1 MPENISAIS
10 YTNKDFQTIYPELL
24 DLATRISKRWT
35 PDKTNESDPGIVLTK
50 LMAICADKNNYNID
64 KNVLEYFPSSVTQL
78 PNARE
83 VFSQRG
89 YYMRWYNTADG
100 EITVSAKSGGGL
112 SNLDGVDYVTID
124 AVFPAVTGADGAT
137 VYTIHP
143 ESVNRAIKTDGSST
157 TFRVLQGVAKQYK
170 TVIGSADITVADLD
184 AEKRLYFPNNSV
196 AENGIFI
203 KTTAGGDFSKWV
215 RVDSIDSEPL
225 GSTVYEFGVSRDGEN
240 CYIQFP
246 DDITSLIGN
255 GINLW
260 YIETGGVAGNVGAGY
275 LTKFATD
282 VNGKYTKDGQ
292 TSTILLNS
300 DNIVF
305 SQSSSFSNGADPETI
320 EEAYR
325 GYKKTIGTFDTL
337 VTLRDYNNAMYRS
350 EIVPNGFVTDRTN
363 DVQRAYNIV
372 SESNDINVINAF
384 TSSVGEKE
392 TMSAFDLCLYV
403 FQGDNGEM
411 TSESAYNSTFKIAN
425 NYIESDGT
433 KKKDQCV
440 IDLENWYAG
449 NNKSIQHD
457 FVSWKTDKPLMIKN
471 KYVVRCNIIPQ
482 YSVTALQAGEIQEN
496 VKNALYKGLNS
507 SKVDFGEEVTYDRV
521 YNIILGADE
530 RIKSVSLYNIEFTP
544 YAAGVDSSNN
554 PYETE
559 LKSLSGATEA
569 TAKTDEYAKSV
580 EVFARSVLN
589 GNTPLFNQD
598 KNIDYSIA
606 QTSLTDITDTKTVS
620 TETEI
625 SLGSTDTTLLK
636 NEAVVFYAPS
646 LVDDTVYSLG
656 VKYLCDVAVDANA
669 TKKPKVFV
677 ALWKKDGAFYAHK
690 YDGVY
695 IIPSFNIA
703 QNDTAVTLAEKIA
716 TSGKDVDI
724 SGVSDITGA
733 WGSIPQIAVNQSIT
747 TKTVNEQT
755 TRTTDYCS
763 WILNNIDY
771 SDNKDGEWVLFPS
784 YSASFSFEDTWKD
797 GNGNQ
802 LQFTKFGAN
811 TTVSGNISRTE
822 IEATEISVTDTANA
836 TFRFPS
842 QGENQTEYSL
852 TISGWDMTVK
862 FGSTSLVL
870 SHEAITQQHS
880 LAPGEYLIT
889 SDSQKQNMTIFGAG
903 TLLSRTVVAN
913 TPKLSIPYASYGMSN
928 VSSDGMKSLGSS
940 QLVSGVSITATER
953 QYIAVGEGVNL
964 TATTAV
970 TINNTE
976 VGVNDKGIVYGNDNK
991 TLPVRDADI
1000 GWTARSFL
1008 SFNTMGGAMKLSDSR
1023 QKVWFN
1029 NSATKYTAPNYIQT
1043 SPQYNLSGGENL
1055 NIQYYTEQSTGLQKP
1070 SVVVYEQPTTPTG
1083 YTINENGSVVVG
1095 SGDSTFSV
1103 PNTSYDR
1110 LFRVTKRFGE
1120 EFSFEGLVPLNTSE
1134 TKKKTVVYYRLKK
1147 SSSSGATQYTVTA
1160 GASGATISVLRKINP
1175 YDSSVLGTG
1184 VDEVV
1189 LNKVQGLDQDGLF
1202 NYMYEVPTDRF
1213 IKDPLLGESFM
1224 NPVHPYNKFTICQ
1237 MNTPVEMN
1245 IMNKLSAR

>member
-100 EITVSAKSGGGL
+100 EITISAKSGGGL

-124 AVFPAVTGADGAT
+124 AVFPTVTGTDGAT

-157 TFRVLQGVAKQYK
+157 TFRVVQGVAKQYK
-170 TVIGSADITVADLD
+170 TVVGSEDITVADLD

-203 KTTAGGDFSKWV
+203 KTTSDGDFSKWV

-225 GSTVYEFGVSRDGEN
+225 GSTVYEFGVSRDGAN

-260 YIETGGVAGNVGAGY
+260 YIETGGVAGNVGSGY

-282 VNGKYTKDGQ
+282 VNGTYTKGGQ
-292 TSTILLNS
+292 ALTILLNS

-384 TSSVGEKE
+384 TSSVGDKE

-425 NYIESDGT
+425 NYSMADGT

-449 NNKSIQHD
+449 NNKSIQPD
-457 FVSWKTDKPLMIKN
+457 FVSWGTGKPLMIKN

-496 VKNALYKGLNS
+496 VKNALYNGLNS

-559 LKSLSGATEA
+559 LKSLSSATKD
-569 TAKTDEYAKSV
+569 TADAKAV

-606 QTSLTDITDTKTVS
+606 QTSLKDITDATTVS
-620 TETEI
+620 TETAI
-625 SLGSTDTTLLK
+625 TLGSTATKLLA
-636 NEAVVFYAPS
+636 NETVVFYAPS

-656 VKYLCDVAVDANA
+656 VKYLCNVAVNANA
-669 TKKPKVFV
+669 TTKPKVFV
-677 ALWKKDGAFYAHK
+677 ALWKKDGAYYAHK

-695 IIPSFNIA
+695 VVPSFDIA
-703 QNDTAVTLAEKIA
+703 KNDNAATLADKIA

-724 SGVSDITGA
+724 SGVSDITSA

-771 SDNKDGEWVLFPS
+771 SNQDSKGEWVLFKTPTES
-784 YSASFSFEDTWKD
+784 E
-797 GNGNQ
+797 
-802 LQFTKFGAN
+802 
-811 TTVSGNISRTE
+811 TTQKYALN
-822 IEATEISVTDTANA
+822 
-836 TFRFPS
+836 
-842 QGENQTEYSL
+842 
-852 TISGWDMTVK
+852 
-862 FGSTSLVL
+862 
-870 SHEAITQQHS
+870 
-880 LAPGEYLIT
+880 PGEYFIV

-903 TLLSRTVVAN
+903 TLLSRTVDAD
-913 TPKLSIPYASYGMSN
+913 TQKLSIPYASYGMSN

-953 QYIAVGEGVNL
+953 EYIAVGKDIEL

-976 VGVNDKGIVYGNDNK
+976 VGVNDKGIAYGGK
-991 TLPVRDADI
+991 TLTVRDADI

-1008 SFNTMGGAMKLSDSR
+1008 SFNTMGGAMKLADSR
-1023 QKVWFN
+1023 QKVWFPG
-1029 NSATKYTAPNYIQT
+1029 SATTGTYTSPHYIQT

-1055 NIQYYTEQSTGLQKP
+1055 NIQYYTEKSAGLQKP
-1070 SVVVYEQPTTPTG
+1070 SIVVYTLAV
-1083 YTINENGSVVVG
+1083 YTQEDKTSINADGSVVVKNG
-1095 SGDSTFSV
+1095 KSTFSV

-1110 LFRVTKRFGE
+1110 LFRVTKLFGE
-1120 EFSFEGLVPLNTSE
+1120 NFVFGDLKPLNT
-1134 TKKKTVVYYRLKK
+1134 TDTAKKTVLYYRIPKS
-1147 SSSSGATQYTVTA
+1147 SSSSGATEYAITA
-1160 GASGATISVLRKINP
+1160 GASGATISVLRKINN
-1175 YDSSVLGTG
+1175 YDSSVLGVG
-1184 VDEVV
+1184 VDKVV
-1189 LNKVQGLDQDGLF
+1189 LEKVQALDQDGLF

-1237 MNTPVEMN
+1237 MMTPVEMN

>member
-89 YYMRWYNTADG
+89 YYMHWYNTADG

-170 TVIGSADITVADLD
+170 TVVGNADITVADLD

-196 AENGIFI
+196 AENGIFV
-203 KTTAGGDFSKWV
+203 KTTNDGDFSKWV
-215 RVDSIDSEPL
+215 RVDSIDSKPL
-225 GSTVYEFGVSRDGEN
+225 GSTVYEFGVSRDGAN

-260 YIETGGVAGNVGAGY
+260 YIETDGVAGNVGAGY

-282 VNGKYTKDGQ
+282 VNGKYTKDGKE
-292 TSTILLNS
+292 STILLNS

-305 SQSSSFSNGADPETI
+305 SQSSSFSNGVDPETI

-363 DVQRAYNIV
+363 DIQRAYNIV
-372 SESNDINVINAF
+372 SESNDINVVNAF
-384 TSSVGEKE
+384 TSSDGGKE

-425 NYIESDGT
+425 NYNMSDGQ
-433 KKKDQCV
+433 KQKDQCV
-440 IDLENWYAG
+440 IDLEDWYAG

-457 FVSWKTDKPLMIKN
+457 FVSWNTGKPLMIKN

-544 YAAGVDSSNN
+544 YAAGVDSSYQ
-554 PYETE
+554 PYEVE
-559 LKSLSGATEA
+559 LKSLSGATEE

-606 QTSLTDITDTKTVS
+606 QTSLKDITDATTVS
-620 TETEI
+620 TETAI
-625 SLGSTDTTLLK
+625 TLGGTATKLLE
-636 NEAVVFYAPS
+636 NETVVFYAPS

-656 VKYLCDVAVDANA
+656 IKYLCNVAVDAGTT
-669 TKKPKVFV
+669 TKPSVFV
-677 ALWKKDGAFYAHK
+677 ALWRKDGAYYAHK
-690 YDGVY
+690 YDGTY
-695 IIPSFNIA
+695 IVSSFDIA
-703 QNDTAVTLAEKIA
+703 KNDNAAELAGKIA
-716 TSGKDVDI
+716 ASGKDVDI
-724 SGVSDITGA
+724 SGVSDIRSA
-733 WGSIPQIAVNQSIT
+733 WDSIPQIATNQSIT

-763 WILNNIDY
+763 WILNNITY
-771 SDNKDGEWVLFPS
+771 DGNNNGQWVLFPA
-784 YSASFSFEDTWKD
+784 YSASFSFD
-797 GNGNQ
+797 GRWSDGGGNW
-802 LQFTKFGAN
+802 LQFAKDGAN
-811 TTVSGNISRTE
+811 TTVSGHILTTDIGST
-822 IEATEISVTDTANA
+822 TVSVTDTTHA
-836 TFRFPS
+836 TFTLPS
-842 QGENQTEYSL
+842 PGETSTIYSL
-852 TISGWDMTVK
+852 TISGWNMTVT
-862 FGSTSLVL
+862 FSDTSLVL
-870 SHEAITQQHS
+870 SHEPITQNYA
-880 LAPGEYLIT
+880 LAPGEYFIA
-889 SDSQKQNMTIFGAG
+889 SDSQKQNMTMFGAG
-903 TLLSRTVVAN
+903 TLLSRTVDAS
-913 TPKLSIPYASYGMSN
+913 TKKLSIPYAAYGMSN

-940 QLVSGVSITATER
+940 QLVSGVNITATER
-953 QYIAVGEGVNL
+953 EYIAVGEGVNL
-964 TATTAV
+964 TATTSV
-970 TINNTE
+970 TIGNTE
-976 VGVNDKGIVYGNDNK
+976 VGVNDKDIAYDGE

-1008 SFNTMGGAMKLSDSR
+1008 AFNTMDGAMKLANAR

-1029 NSATKYTAPNYIQT
+1029 GSATKYTTPNYIQT

-1070 SVVVYEQPTTPTG
+1070 SIVVYTLADG
-1083 YTINENGSVVVG
+1083 TIASEDGSVVVG
-1095 SGDSTFSV
+1095 NGKSTFSV
-1103 PNTSYDR
+1103 QNTSYDR
-1110 LFRVTKRFGE
+1110 LFRVTKRSGE
-1120 EFSFEGLVPLNTSE
+1120 TFSFGNLIPLNTTTTPTDES
-1134 TKKKTVVYYRLKK
+1134 KTVLYYMIPG
-1147 SSSSGATQYTVTA
+1147 SSSSEATAYTVTA
-1160 GASGATISVLRKINP
+1160 GESGATISVLRKINP
-1175 YDSSVLGTG
+1175 YNSSVLGAG
-1184 VDEVV
+1184 VDKVV
-1189 LNKVQGLDQDGLF
+1189 LDKVQELDQDGLF

-1237 MNTPVEMN
+1237 MKTPVEMN